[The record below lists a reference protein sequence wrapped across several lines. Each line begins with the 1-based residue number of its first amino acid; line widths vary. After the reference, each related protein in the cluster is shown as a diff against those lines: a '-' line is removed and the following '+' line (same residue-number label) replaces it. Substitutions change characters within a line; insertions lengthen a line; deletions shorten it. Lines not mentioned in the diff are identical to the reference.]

1 MHGKFYSKFRQIG
14 DNWKNKKKGQMQISI
29 YAT

>member
-1 MHGKFYSKFRQIG
+1 MQGKFYSQFLRIG